1 MTKKCAIIFL
11 AGEGGHFEQARRLYH
26 SLMLSEKNEIIVF
39 TDVLNKNIDE
49 KLKHEV
55 LGALRDKD
63 GFNAIGAFC
72 YFFKACK
79 LTITY
84 CHQYNVSIISTGPG
98 ISLIPSLIVKAVGG
112 KVIHIET
119 WSRFYSKSG
128 AGKLMYLIADKFYI
142 QNKELSSVY
151 PKGIYAGRL

>member
-1 MTKKCAIIFL
+1 MTKKCAIIIL

-63 GFNAIGAFC
+63 GFNIIGAFF
-72 YFFKACK
+72 YFIKACK
-79 LTITY
+79 LTINY
-84 CHQYNVSIISTGPG
+84 CRQYNVSIISTGPG
-98 ISLIPSLIVKAVGG
+98 ISLIPSLIVKSLGG
-112 KVIHIET
+112 KVVHIET

-151 PKGIYAGRL
+151 PKAIYAGRL